1 MALVCKAISLKLAQ
15 EGVCFTTF
23 FYACLSSWPLSW
35 CLGLCGEIGLIVS
48 SCPPTTY
55 ALTGVHLIYIK
66 FNTWRLC
73 WTFLELPSKVGH
85 GMHVHD
91 CFVAQDWH
99 LGLVSGSIWF
109 DKTYTLFLLNYQI
122 GHDKSSLW
130 EYPELLFNIF
140 SLTYVLALWLFL
152 EGSMEFDR
160 PGEAGARV
168 LSQQLLPCW
177 PWSLGCSG
185 DINPCLVGY
194 SLLQPR
200 ENGSLHATSSTSF
213 LIFGEPWGLDC
224 LWVNP

>member
-15 EGVCFTTF
+15 EGVYFTTF
-23 FYACLSSWPLSW
+23 FYACLSSWSLSW
-35 CLGLCGEIGLIVS
+35 CLGLCGGIGLIVG

-99 LGLVSGSIWF
+99 LELVSGSILF

-122 GHDKSSLW
+122 GHDKSSLGVS
-130 EYPELLFNIF
+130 ESTLQYLPFGLCL
-140 SLTYVLALWLFL
+140 STLAFPGRIYGVWSSR
-152 EGSMEFDR
+152 GSK
-160 PGEAGARV
+160 
-168 LSQQLLPCW
+168 S
-177 PWSLGCSG
+177 
-185 DINPCLVGY
+185 
-194 SLLQPR
+194 
-200 ENGSLHATSSTSF
+200 
-213 LIFGEPWGLDC
+213 
-224 LWVNP
+224 